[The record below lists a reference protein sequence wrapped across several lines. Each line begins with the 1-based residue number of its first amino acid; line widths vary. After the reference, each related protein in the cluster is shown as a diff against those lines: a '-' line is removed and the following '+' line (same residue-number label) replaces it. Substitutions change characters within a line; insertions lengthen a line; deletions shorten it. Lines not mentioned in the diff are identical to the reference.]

1 MQIVGIYIFP
11 LWNQSLLSIDPWVPF
26 HFGIIPRKY
35 YSFLHSLWK
44 TKAFIL
50 TFVFPHQIQ
59 TYRTQG
65 RLFTPI
71 SLCLI
76 DSYLLSPGHA
86 VGGVW
91 VAGDWLMNQWSIFSP
106 GRESRHCPSF
116 PWHVIWLRRFLW
128 IKCMWDEDLPIWM
141 ACSRGNR
148 KHCRLVWF
156 QRALPNKLKTESWQ
170 RGEFIQSS
178 SLDGKAFQ
186 MRRRKW
192 IRTQVVRWPL
202 ICEPAERTASG
213 RSAGEVGLR
222 LKPLPRGGANFWQC
236 ICRFLQQMSPI

>member
-1 MQIVGIYIFP
+1 MCPGPYWPYCLPKYFQLDLNGPSHKTSMEIVGIYIFP

-65 RLFTPI
+65 RLFTPV

-86 VGGVW
+86 VGGV
-91 VAGDWLMNQWSIFSP
+91 
-106 GRESRHCPSF
+106 
-116 PWHVIWLRRFLW
+116 
-128 IKCMWDEDLPIWM
+128 
-141 ACSRGNR
+141 
-148 KHCRLVWF
+148 
-156 QRALPNKLKTESWQ
+156 
-170 RGEFIQSS
+170 
-178 SLDGKAFQ
+178 
-186 MRRRKW
+186 
-192 IRTQVVRWPL
+192 
-202 ICEPAERTASG
+202 
-213 RSAGEVGLR
+213 
-222 LKPLPRGGANFWQC
+222 
-236 ICRFLQQMSPI
+236 